1 MADMDGIQAI
11 GREDLLAR
19 QQAIQNQLLMRK
31 SASDAPAG
39 DAVEELEKELDQ
51 VSKDLTA
58 APKSYPS
65 ALERLKGQ
73 RDEYIPSEK
82 DGERMI
88 CDTDQVD
95 EEIRDLKEQ
104 VESLEQQA
112 DKAQDPAEA
121 ERLEKELRAAEAMLQ
136 AKDNDAYRRQ
146 HADYKPLG

>member
-1 MADMDGIQAI
+1 MADMDGIQAV

-31 SASDAPAG
+31 SASDVPAG
-39 DAVEELEKELDQ
+39 DDVEGLEKELDQ
-51 VSKDLTA
+51 VSKELTA

-73 RDEYIPSEK
+73 RDEYIPSGK
-82 DGERMI
+82 GEQTV

-95 EEIRDLKEQ
+95 KEIQDLKEQ
-104 VESLEQQA
+104 VESLEKQA
-112 DKAQDPAEA
+112 GEAADPAEA
-121 ERLEKELRAAEAMLQ
+121 ERLERELRAAEAQLQ

-146 HADYKPLG
+146 HAEFRPLG

>member
-1 MADMDGIQAI
+1 MADMDGIQAV

-19 QQAIQNQLLMRK
+19 RQAIQNQLLMRK
-31 SASDAPAG
+31 SATDVPSG
-39 DAVEELEKELDQ
+39 DAVEGLEKELDQ
-51 VSKDLTA
+51 VSEDLT

-73 RDEYIPSEK
+73 RDEYIPS
-82 DGERMI
+82 DRSGEQMK

-95 EEIRDLKEQ
+95 KEIRDLKEQ
-104 VESLEQQA
+104 VEALEKQA
-112 DKAQDPAEA
+112 GEAQDPAEA
-121 ERLEKELRAAEAMLQ
+121 ERLEKELRTAEAQLQ